1 MAGVNSKSKYL
12 NPKQIQFSNIKALK
26 PYRFKNLYFEYSKKF
41 ILIIICL
48 LFPLFSVYS
57 ADSIVIYR
65 MSDKSEP
72 IWNLFKKSFDSKGYN
87 MSIYEKTDNI
97 NKHLENLNR
106 INRTNVSLMLA
117 VDLRTDEKTDVF
129 VAVTDAKRGTGR
141 FRTIEEVAGQ
151 HTGDSMILAK
161 EIATSFGKNVK
172 ELSLFPLLGIDVPG
186 IFIRIECKNE
196 QLNEILNKL
205 HESIQKFIKRGN

>member
-1 MAGVNSKSKYL
+1 
-12 NPKQIQFSNIKALK
+12 
-26 PYRFKNLYFEYSKKF
+26 
-41 ILIIICL
+41 
-48 LFPLFSVYS
+48 
-57 ADSIVIYR
+57 
-65 MSDKSEP
+65 
-72 IWNLFKKSFDSKGYN
+72 
-87 MSIYEKTDNI
+87 
-97 NKHLENLNR
+97 
-106 INRTNVSLMLA
+106 MLA

-151 HTGDSMILAK
+151 HTGNSMILAK
-161 EIATSFGKNVK
+161 EVATSFGKNVK